1 MSGSWPEATGFLET
15 RQGKFKFLVPQNGYY
30 FNENDCWAR
39 VEGATARVGVSDFLQ
54 QQGGDVTF
62 LELPEIGKKIALFE
76 EITALETM
84 KTVIPLISP
93 LPGRVRAVNAQLLEK
108 PELINQSPYHL
119 GWIAEL
125 EVETPETDL
134 LLTGPAYLELLKEK
148 LTNQPGGTNAE

>member
-1 MSGSWPEATGFLET
+1 MSGSWPEPAGFLET
-15 RQGKFKFLVPQNGYY
+15 RQGKFKFLVPKNGYY

-39 VEGATARVGVSDFLQ
+39 IEGGVARVGVSDFLQ

-62 LELPEIGKKIALFE
+62 LELPETGKKIALFE
-76 EITALETM
+76 ELASLETM

-93 LPGRVRAVNAQLLEK
+93 LQGTVRAVNAQLLEK

-125 EVETPETDL
+125 EVETLESDL
-134 LLTGPAYLELLKEK
+134 LLTGPAYFELLKEK
-148 LTNQPGGTNAE
+148 IKKQPGGINAE